1 MTTQKLSRTRV
12 LAPGLLLAMT
22 WAASLVWLEARQAP
36 VGAAVSVDGDDIG
49 GVVQGEKGPEAG
61 VWVIAETTALPTKF
75 AKVVVTDEQG
85 RFVLPDLPK
94 ASYRVWVRG
103 YGLVDSQPVEAMPGK
118 VVTLRATTARTP
130 QEAAKIYPSNYWY
143 SLIKVPPR
151 SEFPGTGPT
160 GNGIAV
166 GLTQAQWVD
175 NMKQGCQLC
184 HQLGNKVTREP
195 RVSAGPTAAA
205 SATPG
210 DGPGAVGTAGAEG
223 PNPASLAAWDRRVQ
237 AGQRGADMSRVM
249 SRFGRRRGL
258 EMFADW
264 TDRIAAGEVPPP
276 PPRPAGVERNLVLT
290 LWDVSHATA
299 LIHDEIATDR
309 RNPTVNAYGPVY
321 GTVITHD
328 ELMVTDPVAHTT
340 RGIKVPLRPDVDP
353 QTVPPL
359 YAQTILLPS
368 IHYGNEILWTNPA
381 APHNPMMDGKGRVWV
396 TQGLRRP
403 DDVPAWCKGGGEHPS
418 VKNFPVEQGGRWQ
431 ASVYD
436 PKTNKFTLIDTCFGT
451 HHLQFA
457 EDKNDTLWF
466 SGDQNVIGWINTKR
480 FDETQDAAGSQGWC
494 PMILDTNGDGAI
506 GQVRA
511 TRSAGQSGAGHADHG
526 VRLRPHYEPGGR
538 VGVDGADGTGAGP
551 DCAARSGQQP
561 AGHLQ
566 DRSV

>member
-1 MTTQKLSRTRV
+1 
-12 LAPGLLLAMT
+12 
-22 WAASLVWLEARQAP
+22 
-36 VGAAVSVDGDDIG
+36 
-49 GVVQGEKGPEAG
+49 
-61 VWVIAETTALPTKF
+61 
-75 AKVVVTDEQG
+75 
-85 RFVLPDLPK
+85 
-94 ASYRVWVRG
+94 
-103 YGLVDSQPVEAMPGK
+103 
-118 VVTLRATTARTP
+118 
-130 QEAAKIYPSNYWY
+130 
-143 SLIKVPPR
+143 
-151 SEFPGTGPT
+151 
-160 GNGIAV
+160 
-166 GLTQAQWVD
+166 
-175 NMKQGCQLC
+175 MKQGCQLC
-184 HQLGNKVTREP
+184 HQLGNEVTREP
-195 RVSAGPTAAA
+195 RVSAGPPQRRARR
-205 SATPG
+205 P
-210 DGPGAVGTAGAEG
+210 GTAPGPWGRRGRRG
-223 PNPASLAAWDRRVQ
+223 PNPAWLAAWDRRVQ

-258 EMFADW
+258 GMFADW

-299 LIHDEIATDR
+299 LIHDEIATDG

-466 SGDQNVIGWINTKR
+466 SGDQNVIGDQHEAVR
-480 FDETQDAAGSQGWC
+480 RDAGRRRLAGLVPDDPGHERGWC
-494 PMILDTNGDGAI
+494 DRPVRPSGSAGDPALDTRITGFGYGLITN
-506 GQVRA
+506 
-511 TRSAGQSGAGHADHG
+511 
-526 VRLRPHYEPGGR
+526 P
-538 VGVDGADGTGAGP
+538 VDGSVWTAQTGPVPGP
-551 DCAARSGQQP
+551 DCAAGSGRQP